1 MDRIDPILNRR
12 IAEIRPL
19 VSPQALRETAPLS
32 EESQHLV
39 RTSRDAVADVLKGRD
54 DRVLVVV
61 GPCSIHDPNAAL
73 EYASLLQG
81 IAAELHEHLLVV
93 MRVYLEKPRS
103 TIGWKGLVND
113 PQLDGSNRVD
123 QGLETARRLVVAI
136 LSLGLPVGCEFLDT
150 ITPHYVADAVSWAA
164 IGARTSQSQIHR
176 QLASGLSM
184 PVGFKNSTDGTVQGA
199 IDGVCVA
206 AHPQVFP
213 GVDDHGSAAVLSTVG
228 NPDCHVVLRGSD
240 AGPNYGT
247 SDVADVLERLRRA
260 GLPAGVV
267 IDASHGNSGK
277 NHHRQA
283 IVAQEMAAR
292 IRNGEPGIVGVMLES
307 FLLGGRQ
314 EFVSGRSSELRYGQS
329 ITDAC
334 IDWKETSE
342 LLRALADAASHRRDL
357 QIP

>member
-1 MDRIDPILNRR
+1 VDRIDPILNRR
-12 IAEIRPL
+12 IDKIVPL
-19 VSPQALRETAPLS
+19 ASPQALRETAPLS
-32 EESQHLV
+32 EEAQHLV
-39 RTSRDAVADVLKGRD
+39 RASRDAIADVLNGRD

-73 EYASLLQG
+73 EYASRLQG
-81 IAAELHEHLLVV
+81 TAAELQEHLLVV
-93 MRVYLEKPRS
+93 MRVYFEKPRS
-103 TIGWKGLVND
+103 TIGWKGLLND

-123 QGLETARRLVVAI
+123 EGLEIARRLVVSI

-184 PVGFKNSTDGTVQGA
+184 PVGFKNSTEGSVRSA

-213 GVDDHGSAAVLSTVG
+213 GVDDLGSAAVLSTVG

-240 AGPNYGT
+240 AGPNYGP
-247 SDVADVLERLRRA
+247 SDVADVLERLRVA
-260 GLPAGVV
+260 GLPQRVV

-277 NHHRQA
+277 DHQRQA
-283 IVAQEMAAR
+283 IVAGEIAAR
-292 IRNGEPGIVGVMLES
+292 IRSGEPGIVGVMLES

-314 EFVSGRSSELRYGQS
+314 ELVPGQSSELRYGQS
-329 ITDAC
+329 ITDSC
-334 IDWKETSE
+334 IDWDETAE
-342 LLRALADAASHRRDL
+342 LLKAVADAASNRRAV